1 MRSSI
6 VDVLLAVE
14 ETVRNMTVEEHID
27 VEHDQIV
34 VQTEDGPQ
42 VVAPFPLAEWHE
54 QVAGAHNGGHESDDM
69 LLSQLEQAR
78 LGHPL
83 SLLCFLVRAA
93 TPVRVVES

>member
-14 ETVRNMTVEEHID
+14 ETVRTMTDQEYID

-34 VQTEDGPQ
+34 IQTDDGPQ

-54 QVAGAHNGGHESDDM
+54 QVANAHDGGHGSDDG
-69 LLSQLEQAR
+69 LLSQLEEAR

-93 TPVRVVES
+93 TPVRVVGS